1 MIHNIW
7 IIRNSGENLY
17 YKDFGKFRSQLSEDL
32 LSGFFIALDSFAKAS
47 GKGAIDSLVLKDAKF
62 VYMNF
67 GSIFVVLGC
76 DRTDE
81 IAMMKGIMN
90 SIGNRFLKEFGNLD
104 GWDGKINR
112 FINFSNILET
122 EYDFENLSTF
132 KNSESSIEENKPEL
146 KSKRKILYKIIIVG
160 DPGVGKTSLLNK
172 FSDGEFASE
181 YIPTLGVDIK
191 KHTYNCDTDINCSFT
206 AWDVSGQKT
215 FKQLRRNYY
224 PNTESFILM
233 YDVSNQDSFT
243 EIDSWIEEIKPY
255 AKNDGLFLLVG
266 NKIDLNSERNIS
278 LEEGGKKANELG
290 FEFFETSAK
299 TGQNVKD
306 VFNYIAKEIIERRK
320 KRKN

>member
-17 YKDFGKFRSQLSEDL
+17 YKDFGEVKSRISQDL
-32 LSGFFIALDSFAKAS
+32 LSGFFIAIDNFAKAS

-67 GSIFVVLGC
+67 GTIFVVLGC

-81 IAMMKGIMN
+81 IVMMKDIMN
-90 SIGNRFLKEFGNLD
+90 SIGNRFLEEFGNLD

-112 FINFSNILET
+112 FVNFSNILET
-122 EYDFENLSTF
+122 EFDFENLSTF
-132 KNSESSIEENKPEL
+132 KKYSSIDKTKPET
-146 KSKRKILYKIIIVG
+146 KAKRKVLYKIIIAG
-160 DPGVGKTSLLNK
+160 EPGVGKTSLLNK
-172 FSDGEFASE
+172 FSDGEFAVE

-191 KHTYNCDTDINCSFT
+191 KHTYDCNTNTHCSFT

-233 YDVSNQDSFT
+233 YDISDPSSFI
-243 EIDSWIEEIKPY
+243 EIDRWIEEIRPY

-266 NKIDLNSERNIS
+266 NKSDLKNQRNVS
-278 LEEGGKKANELG
+278 LENGKKKANELG
-290 FEFFETSAK
+290 YEFFETSAK
-299 TGQNVKD
+299 TGENVRD
-306 VFNYIAKEIIERRK
+306 VFNYIAKKIIERRK
-320 KRKN
+320 NKIN